1 MNNKAQPP
9 AAFSALRAFSWI
21 VLALM
26 AVMILYAA
34 WHSIANWTEIRV

>member
-1 MNNKAQPP
+1 MDNQATPP
-9 AAFSALRAFSWI
+9 TAFSALRIFSWI

-26 AVMILYAA
+26 VITMIYAA

>member
-1 MNNKAQPP
+1 MDKQSSSPP
-9 AAFSALRAFSWI
+9 AYSALRIFSWI

-26 AVMILYAA
+26 VLTMIYAA